1 MTRSLFRQEPRG
13 GAQLKKRLEYFP
25 GRILLKVREQPLR
38 RHLAAGS
45 RHFTASASAR
55 LPETITGPL
64 TSLRNNAGL
73 KAVHPLFST
82 HRRKTYCTVHSLAE
96 KQKLAILSSVA
107 ECSDSGLGGFN
118 VLTLDPKSVTAEVMS
133 NLLDSPMVEIAERM
147 PARWLMAGEA
157 DPKRNLQWG
166 LRAIEWFEANRPDAS
181 DISVAVLDT
190 GIDIRHPDFANVK
203 IDYHH
208 DSLSPQDL
216 LGHGTHVAGII
227 AAETN
232 NGVGISGVANCKLDV
247 WKIFSDQPVRG
258 DFYVDGERYLQ
269 ALNAVRRSGV
279 KVMNL
284 SIGGTA
290 SSRTETLLF
299 RRLEADGVLS
309 VAAMGNEFLDGN
321 PKEYPA
327 AYKGVLAVGA
337 VNEKRERSWFSNTWH
352 HIDLVAPGSN
362 ILSTVPTL
370 PSPHLNE
377 THYAAWSGTSM
388 ATPHVTAAAALVTA
402 QRGEANAREVRGRL
416 VETVSRLPGMKNGE
430 KTNAYGAGL
439 LNLKQALS
447 ERKTEHPECK

>member
-1 MTRSLFRQEPRG
+1 MTRSLFRRKPKE

-25 GRILLKVREQPLR
+25 GRILLRVREQPLR
-38 RHLAAGS
+38 RQLASGS
-45 RHFTASASAR
+45 LHFTSSAAAQ

-64 TSLRNNAGL
+64 NSLRNNAGL
-73 KAVHPLFST
+73 KTIQPLFST
-82 HRRKTYCTVHSLAE
+82 PGRKTHRTALSLAE
-96 KQKLAILSSVA
+96 RQKLAILSSVA
-107 ECSDSGLGGFN
+107 ECSDSGMGGFA
-118 VLTLDPKSVTAEVMS
+118 VLSVDPKSVTAEVMS
-133 NLLDSPMVEIAERM
+133 NLLDSPMVEIAEPM
-147 PARWLMAGEA
+147 PARWLMASEA
-157 DPKRNLQWG
+157 DPMRNLQWG
-166 LRAIEWFEANRPDAS
+166 LRAIQWFEANRPDAS
-181 DISVAVLDT
+181 DIDVAVLDT
-190 GIDIRHPDFANVK
+190 GIDIRHPDFADVK
-203 IDYHH
+203 IDYHY
-208 DSLSPQDL
+208 DSFSPRDV

-232 NGVGISGVANCKLDV
+232 NGAGIAGVANCKLDV
-247 WKIFSDQPVRG
+247 WKIFPDHPVRG
-258 DFYVDGERYLQ
+258 DFYVDGEKYLQ

-299 RRLEADGVLS
+299 RKLEAAGVLS

-337 VNEKRERSWFSNTWH
+337 VDERRERAWFSNTGH

-370 PSPHLNE
+370 PSPYLSE

-388 ATPHVTAAAALVTA
+388 ATPHVTAAAALLTA
-402 QRGEANAREVRGRL
+402 QWGSPNAREVRQQL
-416 VETVSRLPGMKNGE
+416 VGAASRLPAMKNGR
-430 KTNAYGAGL
+430 KTTAYGAGL

-447 ERKTEHPECK
+447 ERKTQDPERE

>member
-118 VLTLDPKSVTAEVMS
+118 VLSLDPKSVTAEVMS

-258 DFYVDGERYLQ
+258 DFYVNGDGERYLQ

-279 KVMNL
+279 K
-284 SIGGTA
+284 
-290 SSRTETLLF
+290 
-299 RRLEADGVLS
+299 
-309 VAAMGNEFLDGN
+309 DGN

-337 VNEKRERSWFSNTWH
+337 VNEKRERSWFSNTGH

-388 ATPHVTAAAALVTA
+388 AVP
-402 QRGEANAREVRGRL
+402 
-416 VETVSRLPGMKNGE
+416 S
-430 KTNAYGAGL
+430 
-439 LNLKQALS
+439 
-447 ERKTEHPECK
+447 

>member
-1 MTRSLFRQEPRG
+1 MMPSLFRQKPRAV
-13 GAQLKKRLEYFP
+13 AQLKKRLEYFP

-38 RHLAAGS
+38 RQLADGSWPLTAG
-45 RHFTASASAR
+45 AAAR
-55 LPETITGPL
+55 LPETIMGPL
-64 TSLRNNAGL
+64 NSLRNNAGL
-73 KAVHPLFST
+73 KAVRPLFST
-82 HRRKTYCTVHSLAE
+82 HGRKTHRSASSLADRHT
-96 KQKLAILSSVA
+96 LAILSSVA
-107 ECSDSGLGGFN
+107 ECSDSGMGGFT
-118 VLTLDPKSVTAEVMS
+118 VLSVDPKSVTTEVMK
-133 NLLDSPMVEIAERM
+133 NLLDSPMVEIAEPM
-147 PARWLMAGEA
+147 PARWLMGCAA
-157 DPKRNLQWG
+157 DPMQNLQWG
-166 LRAIEWFEANRPDAS
+166 LRAIGWFEADRPDAS
-181 DISVAVLDT
+181 EISVAVLDT
-190 GIDIRHPDFANVK
+190 GIDVRHPDFADVK

-208 DSLSPQDL
+208 DSLSPQDI
-216 LGHGTHVAGII
+216 LGHGTHVAGVI

-232 NGVGISGVANCKLDV
+232 NGVGIAGVANCKLDV
-247 WKIFSDQPVRG
+247 WKIFPDQPVRG

-269 ALNAVRRSGV
+269 ALNAVRPSGI

-337 VNEKRERSWFSNTWH
+337 VNEKRERSWFSNTGH

-362 ILSTVPTL
+362 ILSTVPTMA
-370 PSPHLNE
+370 SPHLNE

-388 ATPHVTAAAALVTA
+388 ATPHVTAAAALVSA
-402 QRGEANAREVRGRL
+402 QCGEANARDVRDQLAGTATRL
-416 VETVSRLPGMKNGE
+416 AAMKNKS

-439 LNLKQALS
+439 LNLKQALL
-447 ERKTEHPECK
+447 ERKMESPECC

>member
-1 MTRSLFRQEPRG
+1 MTRSLSRRKPKK

-38 RHLAAGS
+38 RHIAAGS
-45 RHFTASASAR
+45 GAIFTSRALAR

-64 TSLRNNAGL
+64 DSLRNNAGL

-82 HRRKTYCTVHSLAE
+82 SGRKSHRASLSLAE
-96 KQKLAILSSVA
+96 RHTLAILSSVA
-107 ECSDSGLGGFN
+107 ECSDSGMGGFT
-118 VLTLDPKSVTAEVMS
+118 VLSVDPKSVTAEIMG
-133 NLLDSPMVEIAERM
+133 NLLDSPMVEIAEPM
-147 PARWLMAGEA
+147 PARWLMANEA
-157 DPKRNLQWG
+157 DPMRNLQWG
-166 LRAIEWFEANRPDAS
+166 LRAIRWFEANRPDAS
-181 DISVAVLDT
+181 DIGVAVLDT
-190 GIDIRHPDFANVK
+190 GIDMRHPDFADVK
-203 IDYHH
+203 IGYHH
-208 DSLSPQDL
+208 DSLSSQDV

-227 AAETN
+227 AAATN
-232 NGVGISGVANCKLDV
+232 NGVGIAGVSNCKLDV
-247 WKIFSDQPVRG
+247 WKIFPDKPVRG

-337 VNEKRERSWFSNTWH
+337 VSEKRERAWFSNTGH
-352 HIDLVAPGSN
+352 HIDLVAPGAN
-362 ILSTVPTL
+362 ILSTVPTV
-370 PSPHLNE
+370 PSPYLTE
-377 THYAAWSGTSM
+377 TNYATWSGTSM
-388 ATPHVTAAAALVTA
+388 ATPHLTAAAALVTA
-402 QRGEANAREVRGRL
+402 QCGAGSQEVRQRL
-416 VETVSRLPGMKNGE
+416 VETASRLPAMKNG
-430 KTNAYGAGL
+430 KRSTAYGAGL

-447 ERKTEHPECK
+447 EDETRLVEER